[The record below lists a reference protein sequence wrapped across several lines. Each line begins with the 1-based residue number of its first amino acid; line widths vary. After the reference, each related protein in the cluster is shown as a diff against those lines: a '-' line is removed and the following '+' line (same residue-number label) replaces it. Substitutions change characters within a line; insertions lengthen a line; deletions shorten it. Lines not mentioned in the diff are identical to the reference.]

1 MTRPGFV
8 SYSGAAPIL
17 VPVSLLPHWHGF
29 YLRAGTT
36 DVAELEIPAGR
47 FKICSGFDF
56 KDPKTD
62 YDRACSLGGIPPV
75 HLIRVG
81 PGHGVVFAT
90 ELDNLTW
97 WQERKML
104 VNGSSLPDTTLLQRV
119 KWSDECKFQVTEP
132 DFVLMNACEHGAS
145 PDLGPHYDVQ
155 LETGEY
161 VVQWGQYGW
170 ADDDPAMILFQFVRQ
185 SSG

>member
-1 MTRPGFV
+1 MESADDACWQQHFHRRDSATSGVSLMETRCDTPGFV

-62 YDRACSLGGIPPV
+62 YDRACSLGGIRPV

-81 PGHGVVFAT
+81 RGMEWSLQLSWTISPGG
-90 ELDNLTW
+90 
-97 WQERKML
+97 R
-104 VNGSSLPDTTLLQRV
+104 
-119 KWSDECKFQVTEP
+119 
-132 DFVLMNACEHGAS
+132 NARC
-145 PDLGPHYDVQ
+145 L
-155 LETGEY
+155 
-161 VVQWGQYGW
+161 
-170 ADDDPAMILFQFVRQ
+170 
-185 SSG
+185 